1 MEANNIS
8 SKHMKKQILLLTAA
22 FFFTFVLCGVASA
35 ADPSCDLTITTTANP
50 IPPSQVYAGQTN
62 RIWVNTIKN
71 NGPDPSPVTTVSLYA
86 SDVNS
91 GTTPVAT
98 ANVPSLASGQTVR
111 NLTGQDIY
119 LIDPTI
125 RPVTADTVYGSSSVK
140 TVQYTTRIDPDNN
153 VIETNESNNEKKS
166 AVKPVYYNGYAGK
179 WNEWINGGIGGNIT
193 TKHTYDLRGG
203 LVYSSGDSKYRS
215 GSFGGSGGWTT
226 YDIHWNSTNLP
237 IPSTGSVVDVW
248 LFVPYTWDNSHDMPD
263 NVTLVFNGQTI
274 HYINWYHDQSN
285 FGAYP
290 DFVYGLLT
298 YNVTSL
304 FNANANNTVTFT
316 RPGANDKLSM
326 YGLTLA
332 AIYADPNATRKQIFI
347 NEDFDILGASLN
359 DYGSTP
365 ELATAYIPFSGM
377 TIDIA
382 NAANAM
388 LHSFSPSAAAVNQGD
403 TGEGNLIVNGETIAY
418 LVWNYGEEVTGESDS
433 TQVAIDVRDILAYL
447 NSTGNIIGIQATPSA
462 SPLQAAS
469 QQFLVIEYNDVIANP
484 VGGLFSD
491 ALDVSL
497 EAAPGDRIYYTTDGT
512 NPTASSIE
520 YTGPIHIAINTV
532 LKFISV
538 DTNGIS
544 SPVYTQNYYISPQV
558 NSVDPVNDA
567 LINIKNKV
575 IKITFNEDIQAGS
588 AYDNITV
595 TGPSG
600 LINFTKS
607 ISGKVLS
614 LTPVANLADGNYT
627 LNIPINSISN
637 MANYGLAFAFTSNF
651 TLETIAPII
660 TSVDPTDGSTKVAAN
675 KTIKVTFN
683 ENIKKS
689 SDFWV
694 ELKNGSNVI
703 DTTNSVNGN
712 VLTID
717 PKSNLAEAQ
726 YTLVIHTG
734 AVTDLAGNP
743 IAYTTSKFIVGT
755 PPTVVSVDPTNNK
768 VINVA
773 NKALI
778 ITFSENIKE
787 GSAFSNIKVTNPDGV
802 SVNPLY
808 KVINGKTLTLTRNG
822 NYINGLTYT
831 ITLPTG
837 SITDTA
843 GNAITAF
850 TSKFTVDFAKPTI
863 TSVNP
868 ANNKVI
874 NVANKALVITF
885 SEAIKA
891 GSAFTSIKVT
901 NPDGVK
907 VNPLYKVING
917 KTLTLTRNGNYING
931 LTYTITLPTGS
942 ITDTAGNT
950 INTYTS
956 KFKIDTT
963 KPTITRVNPANNK
976 IINLTN
982 KAIVITFSENIKAGS
997 AFTSIKV
1004 TNPDGVKVKPLY
1016 KVINGKTLTLTRNG
1030 NYINGL
1036 TYTITLPTGS
1046 ITDTAGNTLKTT
1058 FTSKFKIDTTKPTIT
1073 RVNPAN
1079 NKIINIANKA
1089 IVITFSE
1096 NIKAG
1101 SAFTSIKVTNP
1112 DGVKVKPLYKVING
1126 KTLTLTRN
1134 GNYINRQTYTITLP
1148 TGSITD
1154 TAGNT
1159 LKTTFTSKFKI
1170 DTTKPP

>member
-290 DFVYGLLT
+290 EFVYGLLT

-304 FNANANNTVTFT
+304 FNANANNTLTFT
-316 RPGANDKLSM
+316 RPSATDKLSM

-469 QQFLVIEYNDVIANP
+469 QQFLVIEYNEVIANP
-484 VGGLFSD
+484 TGGFFRN

-497 EAAPGDRIYYTTDGT
+497 EAIDPQSTIYYTTDGT
-512 NPTASSIE
+512 NPTASSTE
-520 YTGPIHIAINTV
+520 YTGPIHIAMNTV
-532 LKFISV
+532 LKFIAV
-538 DTNGIS
+538 DIDGIS
-544 SPVYTQNYYISPQV
+544 SPVQTETYTI
-558 NSVDPVNDA
+558 D
-567 LINIKNKV
+567 
-575 IKITFNEDIQAGS
+575 
-588 AYDNITV
+588 TV
-595 TGPSG
+595 VP
-600 LINFTKS
+600 
-607 ISGKVLS
+607 
-614 LTPVANLADGNYT
+614 A
-627 LNIPINSISN
+627 
-637 MANYGLAFAFTSNF
+637 
-651 TLETIAPII
+651 I
-660 TSVDPTDGSTKVAAN
+660 TSTDPANNAVKVAAD

-683 ENIKKS
+683 ENIKKGS
-689 SDFWV
+689 NFSV

-703 DTTNSVNGN
+703 ATTNSVSGN

-726 YTLVIHTG
+726 YTLVIYTG

-768 VINVA
+768 VINTA
-773 NKALI
+773 NKALV
-778 ITFSENIKE
+778 ITFSENIKA
-787 GSAFSNIKVTNPDGV
+787 GSAFTSIKVTNQDGAK
-802 SVNPLY
+802 VNPLY

-843 GNAITAF
+843 GNTITTY
-850 TSKFTVDFAKPTI
+850 TSKFKIDFAKPTV

-868 ANNKVI
+868 TNNKVI
-874 NVANKALVITF
+874 NTANKALVITF
-885 SEAIKA
+885 SENIKA

-901 NPDGVK
+901 NQDGAK
-907 VNPLYKVING
+907 VNPVYKVING

-963 KPTITRVNPANNK
+963 KPTITSTNPANNK
-976 IINLTN
+976 IINTTN
-982 KAIVITFSENIKAGS
+982 KALIITFSENIKAGS

-1004 TNPDGVKVKPLY
+1004 TNQDGAKVNPIY
-1016 KVINGKTLTLTRNG
+1016 KVIKGKTLTLTRNG
-1030 NYINGL
+1030 NYINRQ
-1036 TYTITLPTGS
+1036 TYTITLPTNS

-1079 NKIINIANKA
+1079 NKIINVTNKA

-1112 DGVKVKPLYKVING
+1112 DGVKVNPIYKVING

-1159 LKTTFTSKFKI
+1159 LKTTFASKFKI